1 MAPVL
6 VRPRYGTG
14 IGVGRSSE
22 DVVTDGDVTSN
33 EYSGSGLPIYGGVS
47 GESESELYYTG
58 ELFSPLSK
66 ATESITDVI
75 DLEAGKGE
83 VLGDSWF
90 FTTPTEEIE
99 SAVPV
104 LSRET
109 EFAWVS
115 SHAKELAQF
124 QGQWV
129 AVDGERV
136 VASGCD
142 FTEATKEARSNGVEI
157 PYVIKIETGEE
168 SPFVG

>member
-22 DVVTDGDVTSN
+22 DVVTDGGVTSN
-33 EYSGSGLPIYGGVS
+33 EYSGSGLPIYGGVL
-47 GESESELYYTG
+47 GESELYYTG

-75 DLEAGKGE
+75 DLEAEKGE
-83 VLGDSWF
+83 ELGDSWF

-104 LSRET
+104 VSRET
-109 EFAWVS
+109 EIAWVA
-115 SHAKELAQF
+115 SHSEELAQF
-124 QGQWV
+124 EGQWIV
-129 AVDGERV
+129 VDGQRV
-136 VASGCD
+136 VVNGYD
-142 FTEATKEARSNGVEI
+142 FAEVTKDARSKGIEI
-157 PYVIKIETGEE
+157 PYVIKVEIGEVE
-168 SPFVG
+168 PVIG